1 MKRFSLLS
9 ALLLTVTACQT
20 TAPSTAPVASPAV
33 KVIVVGTTD
42 VHGWFNGHTDVPE
55 SGGPGVRYGGL
66 AILDRYVNVLREQNG
81 GRVLLVDSGDMFQGT
96 LESNLFEGES
106 VIRGYNA
113 LGYTAAAV
121 GNHEFDFGPLGPPA
135 IARNESE
142 DPLGALKRNVK
153 LAKFP
158 FLAANVHDKATG
170 VIPTWAKPYTIVEMG
185 GARIGIIGLST
196 PDTPNVTMRA
206 NVESLD
212 FLDPV
217 PVAIRYATE
226 LRQQQNVDAVIVIAH
241 IGGRCTDLKDPYTT
255 HSCDRQH
262 EAMRFLEAM
271 PAGTIDAFFGGHT
284 HAQMRH
290 VVNGIPTL
298 QAMPYSRE
306 FSSVE
311 LMIDPAAN
319 KVLQDRTTIRQHT
332 MICSFVYEGTEQCD
346 ARKAAPQAKLT
357 PRVFEGQPI
366 FAERRVVQLFEPY
379 LAKVAEKRN
388 EKIGVVATAP
398 FTRSYSRESALGN
411 LMADAIREATGAD
424 IGFFNSGGI
433 RSDLRAGDLVYGDIF
448 EVSPFDNYPAV
459 ITMTGVEV
467 AEAIRLASAGERGL
481 MQVSG
486 IKYTVDA
493 LKDKDKPQDVR
504 NRVVTIS
511 LADGSPLDPQK
522 LYRVAM
528 PDFIAAGG
536 DGLMPLTSALP
547 AGRIVVQ
554 QDRPVREYVIDAF
567 RKWNRPLTPK
577 IEGRVTVL
585 NLPDTG
591 R

>member
-1 MKRFSLLS
+1 MKRLSLVLAIFLS
-9 ALLLTVTACQT
+9 VSACRTAI
-20 TAPSTAPVASPAV
+20 PPAGPV
-33 KVIVVGTTD
+33 KVLVVGTTD
-42 VHGWFNGHTDVPE
+42 VHGWFNGHTDAPQ
-55 SGGPGVRYGGL
+55 GGDPAVRYGGL
-66 AILDRYVNVLREQNG
+66 AILGRYVNILRENHG

-106 VIRGYNA
+106 VIRGYNE
-113 LGYTAAAV
+113 LRYSAAAV
-121 GNHEFDFGPLGPPA
+121 GNHEFDFGPVGPPA
-135 IARNESE
+135 IARTPGE
-142 DPLGALKRNVK
+142 DPLGALKRNAA

-158 FLAANVHDKATG
+158 FLSANMVEKATG
-170 VIPTWAKPYTIVEMG
+170 TIPAWAKPYTIVNVG

-206 NVESLD
+206 NVLALD

-217 PVAIRYATE
+217 PATIRYAGE
-226 LRQQQNVDAVIVIAH
+226 LRQQGVDAVIVIAH
-241 IGGRCTDLKDPYTT
+241 IGGRCTDMVDPYST

-262 EAMRFLEAM
+262 EAMRFLESM

-306 FSSVE
+306 FSSIE
-311 LMIDPAAN
+311 LLIDTVN
-319 KVLQDRTTIRQHT
+319 HKVLPDKTTIRQHT
-332 MICSFVYEGTEQCD
+332 MLCSFVYEGTEQCD
-346 ARKAAPQAKLT
+346 PRKAASQAKLT
-357 PRVFEGQPI
+357 PRVFEGKPI
-366 FAERRVVQLFEPY
+366 FAEARIVELFHPY
-379 LAKVAEKRN
+379 LEKVAEKRN
-388 EKIGVVATAP
+388 EKLGVMTTAP
-398 FTRSYSRESALGN
+398 FTRAYSRESALGN
-411 LMADAIREATGAD
+411 LMSDALRASTGAD

-433 RSDLRAGDLVYGDIF
+433 RSDLRAGELVYGDLF

-459 ITMTGVEV
+459 VTMTGSQVI
-467 AEAIRLASAGERGL
+467 EAIRLSSAGERGI

-486 IKYTVDA
+486 LKYTLDA
-493 LKDKDKPQDVR
+493 AKDQDKPIEQR
-504 NRVVTIS
+504 NRIVSIS

-536 DGLMPLTSALP
+536 DGLMPLIAVIP
-547 AGRIVVQ
+547 PERIEVQ
-554 QDRPVREYVIDAF
+554 QDRAVREYAIDAF
-567 RKWNRPLTPK
+567 RKWNVPLTPK
-577 IEGRVTVL
+577 IEGRITVL
-585 NLPDTG
+585 NMPAGG